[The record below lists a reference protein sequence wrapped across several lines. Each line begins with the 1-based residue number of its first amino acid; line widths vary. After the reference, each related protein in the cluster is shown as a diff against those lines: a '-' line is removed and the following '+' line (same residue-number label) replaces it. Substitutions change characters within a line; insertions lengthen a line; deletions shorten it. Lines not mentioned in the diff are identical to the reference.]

1 MLADSAKNDD
11 AKYAIEK
18 IAADYGL
25 DLESIVENH
34 MEEDSIDGLNF
45 LLVLSYDQ
53 R

>member
-1 MLADSAKNDD
+1 MRFVDSAKNDD

-25 DLESIVENH
+25 DLS
-34 MEEDSIDGLNF
+34 
-45 LLVLSYDQ
+45 LLLKIIWKKI